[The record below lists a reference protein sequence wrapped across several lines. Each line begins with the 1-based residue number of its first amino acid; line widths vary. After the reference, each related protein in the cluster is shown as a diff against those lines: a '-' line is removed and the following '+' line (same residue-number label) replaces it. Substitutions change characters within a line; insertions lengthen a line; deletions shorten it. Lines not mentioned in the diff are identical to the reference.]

1 MKEKGFTLIELMIAI
16 SIFSVFSIFLYNMFS
31 VQVKESFNFKDN
43 INTQYNLNKAMTM
56 ITASLRENSYKDS
69 FDYESLDSL
78 GLIYNKNTKTLSDK
92 YGRKSTGIDE
102 VTIKNDLNEAGVL
115 QVTVSSYGFTS
126 DTAINVDK

>member
-1 MKEKGFTLIELMIAI
+1 MKKKGFTLIELMIAI

-31 VQVKESFNFKDN
+31 VQVKESFNFKEN

-102 VTIKNDLNEAGVL
+102 VTIKNDSNEAGVL

>member
-1 MKEKGFTLIELMIAI
+1 MKKKGFTLIELMIAI
-16 SIFSVFSIFLYNMFS
+16 SIFSVFSIFLYDMFS

-43 INTQYNLNKAMTM
+43 INTQYNLNKAMNM

-102 VTIKNDLNEAGVL
+102 VTIKNDSNEAGVL

>member
-1 MKEKGFTLIELMIAI
+1 MKKKGFTLIELMIAI
-16 SIFSVFSIFLYNMFS
+16 SIFSVFSIFLYDMFS

-102 VTIKNDLNEAGVL
+102 VTIKNDSNEAGVL

>member
-1 MKEKGFTLIELMIAI
+1 
-16 SIFSVFSIFLYNMFS
+16 
-31 VQVKESFNFKDN
+31 
-43 INTQYNLNKAMTM
+43 MTM

-102 VTIKNDLNEAGVL
+102 VTIKNDSNEAGVL